1 MPSTGTTVLGT
12 SALVAIVLAAGVGT
26 SALDVTDQ
34 LEEALNATVDSAMRD
49 MAVGWVEVT
58 DAQGRVANGTIVEAE
73 LLVRPDGTADSL
85 PLDRIVVERDR
96 AGPVNLTVVDV
107 LRDRDGSL
115 DEDVINEDDLVRISL
130 PLDPPL
136 EAKQTARFSMHDPTL
151 APLDLHLTAPGSLAG
166 TYAELDTRIDW

>member
-12 SALVAIVLAAGVGT
+12 SALVAIVVAAGVGT

-49 MAVGWVEVT
+49 MAVGWLEVT
-58 DAQGRVANGTIVEAE
+58 DAQGRVDNGTVTEAE
-73 LLVRPDGTADSL
+73 LLVRPDGTAEEI
-85 PLDRIVVERDR
+85 PLDRLVVERGR

-115 DEDVINEDDLVRISL
+115 DEDVINDNDLVRISL
-130 PLDPPL
+130 PLEPAV
-136 EAKQTARFSMHDPTL
+136 EAKQTARLSMHDPTL
-151 APLDLHLTAPGSLAG
+151 APLDLYLTAPGSLTG
-166 TYAELDTRIDW
+166 NYVDIDPRIDW